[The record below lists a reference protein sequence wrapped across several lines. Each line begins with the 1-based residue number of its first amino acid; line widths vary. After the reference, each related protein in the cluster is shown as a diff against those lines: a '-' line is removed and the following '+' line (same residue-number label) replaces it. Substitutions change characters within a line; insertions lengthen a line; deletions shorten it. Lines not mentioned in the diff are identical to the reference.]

1 MTTTLDKISAVLEQR
16 KLGDPETSYVSSL
29 YHCGTDAILKKLGEE
44 AAEVIIAAKNPDKQ
58 AVIHEM
64 ADLWFHSLILLSALD
79 LKPADIMAEL
89 DRRSGVSGL
98 KEKQNRQKKQV

>member
-29 YHCGTDAILKKLGEE
+29 YHRGTDAILKKLGEE

-79 LKPADIMAEL
+79 LKPADILAEL